1 MSARVG
7 VEEVEVAEEGVAP
20 DGVVGEEAAEPAAG
34 GGEAE
39 QVEAAEVLGHLRPH
53 VRLVPAFTNAC
64 SGFQP
69 NQWQNWTE
77 ICNAGVSS

>member
-1 MSARVG
+1 
-7 VEEVEVAEEGVAP
+7 
-20 DGVVGEEAAEPAAG
+20 
-34 GGEAE
+34 
-39 QVEAAEVLGHLRPH
+39 VLGHLRPH